1 MASDGLTATELAE
14 LTGVAPGT
22 LRVWE
27 TRYGFPAAQRL
38 PGSRKRYT
46 PADAEQ
52 ITAVLEHRDA
62 GLSLAAAIE
71 RVRGDASAA
80 APAPAPERPQS
91 MFAAL
96 REARPDLPVRAY
108 PKPMLTALSRAIE
121 DEHAA
126 RATGGVLVGSFQRER
141 HYRASERRWQ
151 TLARTA
157 ELAVVMADFDELRDA
172 PGGPVEIPLPPADP
186 IEREWT
192 VVLASAAGSAC
203 LAAWEVPAPRRLPDH
218 ERRFELIWSC
228 DPSAAHTVV
237 MAACQIIGA
246 IAPHVLPRVPP
257 AVLAPPSATPANLR
271 FSDDLMARAF
281 AYLAGPAAGE
291 S

>member
-1 MASDGLTATELAE
+1 MSSDGLTASELAE

-27 TRYGFPAAQRL
+27 TRYGFPAARRL

-46 PADAEQ
+46 TTDAEQ
-52 ITAVLEHRDA
+52 ITAVLGHRDA

-71 RVRGDASAA
+71 RVRANGPER
-80 APAPAPERPQS
+80 APASTAERPQS

-157 ELAVVMADFDELRDA
+157 ELAVVMADFDTLRDEET
-172 PGGPVEIPLPPADP
+172 GPVELPLPAADP

-192 VVLASAAGSAC
+192 VVLASASGSAC
-203 LAAWEVPAPRRLPDH
+203 LAAWEVPAPRRLPDA

-237 MAACQIIGA
+237 MAACSIIGA
-246 IAPHVLPRVPP
+246 IAPQVLPRVPP
-257 AVLAPPSATPANLR
+257 AVLTPPAPNLAHLR

-281 AYLAGPAAGE
+281 AYLAGPQAGE